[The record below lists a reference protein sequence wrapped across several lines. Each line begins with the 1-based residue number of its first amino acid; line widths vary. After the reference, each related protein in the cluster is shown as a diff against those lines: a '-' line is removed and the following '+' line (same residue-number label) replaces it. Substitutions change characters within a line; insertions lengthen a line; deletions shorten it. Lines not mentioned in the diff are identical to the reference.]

1 MDIKKISKFL
11 KNEREESNFTQQD
24 VAERLGVSKAVIS
37 KWECGKAYPSLEYLP
52 KLSELYG
59 VSINEILAGSRLSI
73 SDKESFADENLLEQ
87 MKKNKVH
94 RIINQII
101 FIVSLCTI
109 MILLEIICYMAG
121 VKSIYYNMIFII
133 LVLYGLI
140 VEFCINKL
148 KK

>member
-24 VAERLGVSKAVIS
+24 VAEKLGVSKAIIS

-59 VSINEILAGSRLSI
+59 VSINEILAGSRLSL
-73 SDKESFADENLLEQ
+73 SDKETFADENLLEHLQ
-87 MKKNKVH
+87 KNKVN

-109 MILLEIICYMAG
+109 MILLEIVCYMAG
-121 VKSIYYNMIFII
+121 VKNVYYNMIFII
-133 LVLYGLI
+133 ILLYGLI
-140 VEFCINKL
+140 VEFCIYKL
-148 KK
+148 K

>member
-11 KNEREESNFTQQD
+11 KNEREESSFTQQD
-24 VAERLGVSKAVIS
+24 VAERLGVSKVVIS

-87 MKKNKVH
+87 MKKNKIH

>member
-24 VAERLGVSKAVIS
+24 VAERLGVSKAIIS

-59 VSINEILAGSRLSI
+59 VSINEIIAGTRLSI
-73 SDKESFADENLLEQ
+73 NEKESFADENLLEQ
-87 MKKNKVH
+87 MQKNKVN

-109 MILLEIICYMAG
+109 MILLEIVCYMAG
-121 VKSIYYNMIFII
+121 VKNVYYNMIFLII
-133 LVLYGLI
+133 LLYGLI
-140 VEFCINKL
+140 VEFCMNKL
-148 KK
+148 K

>member
-24 VAERLGVSKAVIS
+24 VAEKLGVSKAIIS

-59 VSINEILAGSRLSI
+59 VSINEIIAGSRLSLR
-73 SDKESFADENLLEQ
+73 DKETFADENLLEQ
-87 MKKNKVH
+87 LQKNKVN

-109 MILLEIICYMAG
+109 MILLEIVCYMAG
-121 VKSIYYNMIFII
+121 VKNVYYNMIFII
-133 LVLYGLI
+133 ILLYGLI

-148 KK
+148 K